1 MVNFLWHEIYEFNQN
16 VHFVEIDIEEDPEIV
31 EVAGIMGTLR
41 VQFLENKEMLRLV
54 TFCPFILPLSRLSTK
69 KKSSF
74 VPRHFFSCNF
84 LVFLILPSY

>member
-69 KKSSF
+69 KNLHLSLGIF
-74 VPRHFFSCNF
+74 F
-84 LVFLILPSY
+84 LVIFLFF